1 MDLRATAEINRKIL
15 ALIKSKYEAGIVLD
29 KRTLE
34 NRYYERLQKDNK
46 GAKNALEHGGI
57 AELHD

>member
-46 GAKNALEHGGI
+46 GAENALEHGGI